1 MDFETN
7 ALKHIEEL
15 TNEIRLL
22 NKRISDIREAA
33 RDICKH
39 KHTRHYQWEHDNG
52 YGNQEWM
59 TGLECLL
66 CGKRNSWPGM
76 SQLWG

>member
-1 MDFETN
+1 MDVEGQ
-7 ALKHIEEL
+7 ALARIDEL
-15 TNEIRLL
+15 NNDISAIRQ
-22 NKRISDIREAA
+22 KIQDIRDA
-33 RDICKH
+33 ISPFCKH
-39 KHTRHYQWEHDNG
+39 KYTRNYRWEHDNG
-52 YGNQEWM
+52 YGRQKWM